1 MEILKTMY
9 STKYGCN
16 VSLARI
22 KQGNR
27 EVLTLTK
34 ESKHLSVL
42 LGKEYENLSNGLRQ
56 IKRYKGLRAIPTSII
71 TLKNGKPTSFDVFLN
86 RDQLLKGAFLP
97 DGTVMPVAGISLKRT
112 TTPSVAGYV
121 KKATDTLLKLSEKNL
136 EPMSKKL
143 INKSMNFISGIPR
156 L

>member
-56 IKRYKGLRAIPTSII
+56 FT
-71 TLKNGKPTSFDVFLN
+71 
-86 RDQLLKGAFLP
+86 
-97 DGTVMPVAGISLKRT
+97 
-112 TTPSVAGYV
+112 
-121 KKATDTLLKLSEKNL
+121 
-136 EPMSKKL
+136 
-143 INKSMNFISGIPR
+143 INQSM
-156 L
+156 